1 MCILNKVANQRG
13 SVEGS
18 SFPTGSG
25 GEAQDQQDDQSYG
38 QENIIESQSG
48 HFQRATSNQITES
61 PSTAAAS
68 LMGYGHAREM
78 SAMVSALTRV
88 VSGQRAATDVGYSAT
103 GFGLASASASVSASP
118 ASASGLWI
126 GHKRGRE
133 EAEAAQLAGSLPRL
147 YRGFEEPTSSIAA
160 PATTA
165 TTTTTATIPTTPSSE
180 SSSSGVSYEETSG
193 GERRRRYR
201 GVRQR
206 PWGKWAA
213 EIRDPHKAARVWLG
227 TFDTAEAAARAYDEA
242 ALRFR
247 GNRAKLNFPENVRIV
262 PPLQPQPQPQP
273 QPQQHQQV
281 LQNIPTR
288 QTPNFATVA
297 TNFHQQQQQRQLQTA
312 TMPPFFMSQGY
323 QDYFDYSQLLQNQP
337 TSLLEQMLQ
346 PQTQTHQI
354 ASMQPPLLSS
364 SLSSYSFGPSSSSAS
379 SVSSSSASFP
389 LLFGDQQPGFF
400 RPPQNQSQSSGSDFP
415 APPPPWSHSG
425 HYPPSSG

>member
-133 EAEAAQLAGSLPRL
+133 EAEAAQLAPRL
-147 YRGFEEPTSSIAA
+147 YRGFGDFRDSS
-160 PATTA
+160 
-165 TTTTTATIPTTPSSE
+165 
-180 SSSSGVSYEETSG
+180 
-193 GERRRRYR
+193 
-201 GVRQR
+201 
-206 PWGKWAA
+206 
-213 EIRDPHKAARVWLG
+213 
-227 TFDTAEAAARAYDEA
+227 
-242 ALRFR
+242 
-247 GNRAKLNFPENVRIV
+247 
-262 PPLQPQPQPQP
+262 
-273 QPQQHQQV
+273 
-281 LQNIPTR
+281 
-288 QTPNFATVA
+288 
-297 TNFHQQQQQRQLQTA
+297 
-312 TMPPFFMSQGY
+312 
-323 QDYFDYSQLLQNQP
+323 
-337 TSLLEQMLQ
+337 
-346 PQTQTHQI
+346 
-354 ASMQPPLLSS
+354 
-364 SLSSYSFGPSSSSAS
+364 SSSSAG
-379 SVSSSSASFP
+379 AIITRN
-389 LLFGDQQPGFF
+389 FF
-400 RPPQNQSQSSGSDFP
+400 KKSN
-415 APPPPWSHSG
+415 
-425 HYPPSSG
+425 

>member
-103 GFGLASASASVSASP
+103 GFGLASASASASVSASP

-147 YRGFEEPTSSIAA
+147 YRGFGDFRDSS
-160 PATTA
+160 
-165 TTTTTATIPTTPSSE
+165 
-180 SSSSGVSYEETSG
+180 
-193 GERRRRYR
+193 
-201 GVRQR
+201 
-206 PWGKWAA
+206 
-213 EIRDPHKAARVWLG
+213 
-227 TFDTAEAAARAYDEA
+227 
-242 ALRFR
+242 
-247 GNRAKLNFPENVRIV
+247 
-262 PPLQPQPQPQP
+262 
-273 QPQQHQQV
+273 
-281 LQNIPTR
+281 
-288 QTPNFATVA
+288 
-297 TNFHQQQQQRQLQTA
+297 
-312 TMPPFFMSQGY
+312 
-323 QDYFDYSQLLQNQP
+323 
-337 TSLLEQMLQ
+337 
-346 PQTQTHQI
+346 
-354 ASMQPPLLSS
+354 
-364 SLSSYSFGPSSSSAS
+364 SSSSAG
-379 SVSSSSASFP
+379 AIITRNFFFKIKLTSFI
-389 LLFGDQQPGFF
+389 FF
-400 RPPQNQSQSSGSDFP
+400 IF
-415 APPPPWSHSG
+415 
-425 HYPPSSG
+425 